1 VAGSFQDHLSDLFA
15 PLHGVM
21 FRKMFGGLGIFKE
34 GLMFALVADDV
45 LYLKAGDTTSPAFV
59 AEGSGQFIYSGMPGK
74 VATMPYWQIP
84 ERLLDEPAEFAV
96 WARSAFA
103 VAERA
108 QKQKS
113 KKTGRKSKS

>member
-1 VAGSFQDHLSDLFA
+1 MAGSFQDHLSDLFA
-15 PLHGVM
+15 PLDGVM

-45 LYLKAGDTTSPAFV
+45 LYLKADEATSPAFV
-59 AEGSGQFIYSGMPGK
+59 AEGSGQFIYAGMPGR
-74 VATMPYWQIP
+74 VATMPYWRIP
-84 ERLLDEPAEFAV
+84 ERLLDDPGEFAD
-96 WARSAFA
+96 WARRAFA

-113 KKTGRKSKS
+113 RKNGRKSKS